1 MLKKES
7 SIKSLSTT
15 VILNDTITNRQSTST
30 SPTTT
35 NILTKSKNPLCP
47 ICRLEIIDIIRFF
60 KS

>member
-7 SIKSLSTT
+7 SVKSLSTT
-15 VILNDTITNRQSTST
+15 VILNDTITHRQS
-30 SPTTT
+30 TTT
-35 NILTKSKNPLCP
+35 NISTKSKNPLCP